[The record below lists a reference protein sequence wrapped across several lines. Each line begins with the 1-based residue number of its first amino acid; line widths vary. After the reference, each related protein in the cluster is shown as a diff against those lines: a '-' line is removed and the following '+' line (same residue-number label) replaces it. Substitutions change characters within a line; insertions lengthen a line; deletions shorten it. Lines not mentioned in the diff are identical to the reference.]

1 MKPKPFGNPDPS
13 EIIVIDDDQETPI
26 KKTLKQSKTDSN
38 TLWAKWNLLDHIS
51 DDESLPDVTNPKFNE
66 FWENQAIG
74 TSKPRN
80 SIPLSIQ
87 LQLSPNQ
94 SSNNRF
100 NRIENKEL
108 FTTTSMYIQVN
119 CADF

>member
-1 MKPKPFGNPDPS
+1 LKPKPFGNPDPS

-74 TSKPRN
+74 TSKTRN
-80 SIPLSIQ
+80 STPLSIQ

-94 SSNNRF
+94 SSNN
-100 NRIENKEL
+100 
-108 FTTTSMYIQVN
+108 
-119 CADF
+119 